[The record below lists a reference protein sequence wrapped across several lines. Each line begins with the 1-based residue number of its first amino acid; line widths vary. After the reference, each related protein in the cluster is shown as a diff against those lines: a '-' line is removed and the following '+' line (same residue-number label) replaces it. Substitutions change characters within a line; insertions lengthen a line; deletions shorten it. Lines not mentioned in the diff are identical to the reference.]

1 MADKLENC
9 PKFESL
15 PKRYHTLVINVKGI
29 LERILKKKKREQW
42 KKNLKTFWAIFEGI
56 SEITHVG

>member
-29 LERILKKKKREQW
+29 LERILKKKENNE
-42 KKNLKTFWAIFEGI
+42 KKF
-56 SEITHVG
+56 